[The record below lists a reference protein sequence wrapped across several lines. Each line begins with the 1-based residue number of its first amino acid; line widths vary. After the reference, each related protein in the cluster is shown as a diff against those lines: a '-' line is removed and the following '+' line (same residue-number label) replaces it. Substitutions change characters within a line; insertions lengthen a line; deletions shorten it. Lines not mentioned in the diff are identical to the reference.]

1 MMTIIRSHPNAARR
15 PAAMPDRCMAGLLP
29 MPHVGMK
36 VLVVEDHLQVRHVVV
51 RALRGAGYEVCEA
64 ESGASAVEQAG
75 IDRVDA
81 AVIDISQPGEL
92 HGVGFGRRLRQMWAG
107 VPIVFVTGL
116 MDWEMPEPVPQDG
129 TTRLLHKPFGALEI
143 VGLVNGL
150 VSARSGLGGM
160 SLGE

>member
-1 MMTIIRSHPNAARR
+1 MVSIIRSHQGVGRWGAR
-15 PAAMPDRCMAGLLP
+15 MSERCQAGLCP

-36 VLVVEDHLQVRHVVV
+36 VLVVEDHLQVRHVVA

-64 ESGASAVEQAG
+64 ESGAPALEQAAAE
-75 IDRVDA
+75 RVDA
-81 AVIDISQPGEL
+81 AVIDISRAGTL
-92 HGVGFGRRLRQMWAG
+92 HGVGFGRCLREMWVG

-150 VSARSGLGGM
+150 VSARSGFGGM
-160 SLGE
+160 SLVE